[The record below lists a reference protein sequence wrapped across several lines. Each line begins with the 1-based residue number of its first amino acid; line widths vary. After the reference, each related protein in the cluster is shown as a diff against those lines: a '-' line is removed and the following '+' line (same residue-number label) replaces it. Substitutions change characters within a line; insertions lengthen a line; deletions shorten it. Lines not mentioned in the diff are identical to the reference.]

1 MLLDAAHCHVFL
13 HGFSETGN
21 TADYYIG
28 VYLNGVKYRNRPI
41 AYWETNGLTTYIV
54 DPSNCTASDI
64 QFFNTNG
71 VTSESTRLI
80 NYLQALADGM
90 SLFSFLSGWIF
101 RCVLYWYLD
110 KIAVIGRQFFQVA

>member
-1 MLLDAAHCHVFL
+1 VFL

-90 SLFSFLSGWIF
+90 SLFSFLSG
-101 RCVLYWYLD
+101 
-110 KIAVIGRQFFQVA
+110 